1 MKQQTFIAKV
11 FTSEHKQIDF
21 ERWTCKRMTT
31 VIKNMIKL
39 YDMPLMKA
47 LNSTKE
53 ARYFVVYAT
62 PDGVN
67 IDEQN
72 KSMKIYL
79 K

>member
-1 MKQQTFIAKV
+1 MKKQTYIAFV
-11 FTSEHKQIDF
+11 YNSENKKTDF
-21 ERWTCKRMTT
+21 HRFGCKKMTT